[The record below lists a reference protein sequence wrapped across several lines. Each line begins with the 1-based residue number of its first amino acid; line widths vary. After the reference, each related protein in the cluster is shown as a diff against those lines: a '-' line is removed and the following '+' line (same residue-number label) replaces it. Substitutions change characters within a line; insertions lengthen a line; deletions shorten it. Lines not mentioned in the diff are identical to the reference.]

1 MAAQTTDVLQQLLG
15 KVDSDAEAKILR
27 IVNAYGMSRTDP
39 LFLLLLANSS
49 VQVLI
54 EQAPGQLQQTME
66 YANQKVL
73 DNIEQYEKAA
83 RRGVER
89 EVAEAAKL
97 AIEKAGAS
105 KAQVTARSMVSA
117 GAIALGFLVAGV
129 LGGLGFSQ
137 WKQATTELAPGGPV
151 QLTLE
156 QAEALSWAI
165 SEEGQYARQIMS
177 WNEDL
182 LGGECQ
188 GQVEGLGI
196 TIQMGTRQAKSGFCL
211 LWTQPPGKREF
222 VSAN

>member
-1 MAAQTTDVLQQLLG
+1 MATQTPDILQQLLG

-27 IVNAYGMSRTDP
+27 IVNAYGLKQDDP

-49 VQVLI
+49 VQVLL

-66 YANQKVL
+66 FANQKVL

-89 EVAEAAKL
+89 EVAEAATE

-105 KAQVTARSMVSA
+105 KAHVTAKSLVSA
-117 GAIALGFLVAGV
+117 GAIALGFLFAGAFF
-129 LGGLGFSQ
+129 GLGFSQ
-137 WKQATTELAPGGPV
+137 WKQATTELDPSGSV
-151 QLTLE
+151 QLTLD
-156 QAEALSWAI
+156 QAEALKWAT
-165 SEEGQYARQIMS
+165 SNEGQYARQLMS

-188 GQVEGLGI
+188 GQVDDLGI
-196 TIQMGTRQAKSGFCL
+196 TIQMGTQQAESGFCL
-211 LWTQPPGKREF
+211 VWTQPPNEREF
-222 VSAN
+222 VEAE